1 MPEIAMGALSRNG
14 MLLLARRNSGRR
26 IYPDRWSLPGGH
38 IEDGEDAETAMRREL
53 MEEISITPERWR
65 LAAKFVSQAPPEAS
79 ATFHVYHV
87 DQWQGLPQLV
97 GDEHTELRWFT
108 PSEITSETELAP
120 PQLGEILVKLLERET
135 GKSG

>member
-14 MLLLARRNSGRR
+14 MLLLARRNSERR

-38 IEDGEDAETAMRREL
+38 IEDGEDAETAMCREL
-53 MEEISITPERWR
+53 LEEISVTPKRWQ

-108 PSEITSETELAP
+108 AAEVEQETELAP
-120 PQLGEILVKLLERET
+120 SQLGEILARLAMR
-135 GKSG
+135 GSGED

>member
-14 MLLLARRNSGRR
+14 MLLLARRNSERR
-26 IYPDRWSLPGGH
+26 IYPGRWSLPGGH

-53 MEEISITPERWR
+53 MEEIGITPERWR
-65 LAAKFVSQAPPEAS
+65 LAAKFVSQVPPESS

-97 GDEHTELRWFT
+97 GDEHTELGWFT
-108 PSEITSETELAP
+108 AAEIEQETELAP
-120 PQLGEILVKLLERET
+120 SQLGDILSSLAIRGS
-135 GKSG
+135 GKD

>member
-14 MLLLARRNSGRR
+14 MLLLARRSSERR

-53 MEEISITPERWR
+53 MEEISITPERWQ

-87 DQWQGLPQLV
+87 DQWQGLPQLA
-97 GDEHTELRWFT
+97 GDEHTELRWF
-108 PSEITSETELAP
+108 SAAEIEQETELAP
-120 PQLGEILVKLLERET
+120 PQLGEILASLVLQ
-135 GKSG
+135 GSGRD

>member
-14 MLLLARRNSGRR
+14 MLLLARRNSQRR
-26 IYPDRWSLPGGH
+26 IYPGRWSLPGGH

-53 MEEISITPERWR
+53 MEEIGITPERWR
-65 LAAKFVSQAPPEAS
+65 LAAKFVSQAPPESS
-79 ATFHVYHV
+79 ATFHVYRV

-108 PSEITSETELAP
+108 AAEIEQETELAP
-120 PQLGEILVKLLERET
+120 SQLGDILSSLAIRGS
-135 GKSG
+135 GKD

>member
-1 MPEIAMGALSRNG
+1 MPEIAMGALNRYG
-14 MLLLARRNSGRR
+14 MLLLARRNSERR
-26 IYPDRWSLPGGH
+26 IYPGRWSLPGGH

-53 MEEISITPERWR
+53 MEEIGITPERWR
-65 LAAKFVSQAPPEAS
+65 LAAKFVSQAPPESS

-108 PSEITSETELAP
+108 AAVIEQETELAP
-120 PQLGEILVKLLERET
+120 SQLGDILSSLAIRGTAKD
-135 GKSG
+135 

>member
-1 MPEIAMGALSRNG
+1 MPEIAMGALNRNG
-14 MLLLARRNSGRR
+14 MLLLARRNSERR
-26 IYPDRWSLPGGH
+26 IYPGRWSLPGGH

-53 MEEISITPERWR
+53 MEEIGITPERWR
-65 LAAKFVSQAPPEAS
+65 LAAKFVSQAPPESS

-108 PSEITSETELAP
+108 GAVIEQETELAP
-120 PQLGEILVKLLERET
+120 SQLGDILSSLVIRGTAKD
-135 GKSG
+135 

>member
-14 MLLLARRNSGRR
+14 MLLLARRNSERR
-26 IYPDRWSLPGGH
+26 IYPGRWSLPGGH
-38 IEDGEDAETAMRREL
+38 IENGEDAETAMRREL

-65 LAAKFVSQAPPEAS
+65 LAAKFVSQAPPESA

-108 PSEITSETELAP
+108 AAEIEQETELAP
-120 PQLGEILVKLLERET
+120 SQLGDILASLAIRGS
-135 GKSG
+135 GKD

>member
-14 MLLLARRNSGRR
+14 MLLLARRNSERR

-38 IEDGEDAETAMRREL
+38 IEDGEDAETAMCREL
-53 MEEISITPERWR
+53 LEEISVMPERWQ

-108 PSEITSETELAP
+108 AAEVEQETELAP
-120 PQLGEILVKLLERET
+120 SQLGEILARLAM
-135 GKSG
+135 